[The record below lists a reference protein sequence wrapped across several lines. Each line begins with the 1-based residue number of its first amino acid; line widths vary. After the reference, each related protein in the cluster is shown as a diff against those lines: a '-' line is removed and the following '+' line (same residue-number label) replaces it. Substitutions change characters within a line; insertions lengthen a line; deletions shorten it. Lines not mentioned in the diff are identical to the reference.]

1 MRISDWSSDVCSSD
15 LAREHGVEV
24 RGVDVNASGWDNSLE
39 RKDDGSLALR
49 LGFRQVDGFRAEWA
63 ARIAEAR
70 TTPFASVEELARR
83 ANLPSRALRLLA
95 DADACR
101 SMGLDRRPALWDAR
115 RVRQGVLPLFGAAEA
130 NELGFEEDAALPPT
144 PMAEH
149 VLTDNQTT
157 RLSLKGHPMAF
168 LRSAFAKEGVLS
180 ASERSEEHTSE
191 LQSLLRSSY
200 AVFCL
205 TNKPSEERQP

>member
-70 TTPFASVEELARR
+70 TTPFASVEDLARR
-83 ANLPSRALRLLA
+83 ANLPSPPLRLLA
-95 DADACR
+95 DAAACR
-101 SMGLDRRPALWDAR
+101 SLGPDRRQALWDDR
-115 RVRQGVLPLFGAAEA
+115 RVRQGGVALLGPPAAHHP
-130 NELGFEEDAALPPT
+130 AA
-144 PMAEH
+144 
-149 VLTDNQTT
+149 
-157 RLSLKGHPMAF
+157 
-168 LRSAFAKEGVLS
+168 
-180 ASERSEEHTSE
+180 
-191 LQSLLRSSY
+191 
-200 AVFCL
+200 
-205 TNKPSEERQP
+205 

>member
-95 DADACR
+95 AADACR
-101 SMGLDRRPALWDAR
+101 SMGLDRRPAVCDAR
-115 RVRQGVLPLFGAAEA
+115 RVRPGVFTLFWTAQPTA
-130 NELGFEEDAALPPT
+130 LGFGENTGRPAPP
-144 PMAEH
+144 
-149 VLTDNQTT
+149 
-157 RLSLKGHPMAF
+157 
-168 LRSAFAKEGVLS
+168 
-180 ASERSEEHTSE
+180 
-191 LQSLLRSSY
+191 
-200 AVFCL
+200 
-205 TNKPSEERQP
+205 